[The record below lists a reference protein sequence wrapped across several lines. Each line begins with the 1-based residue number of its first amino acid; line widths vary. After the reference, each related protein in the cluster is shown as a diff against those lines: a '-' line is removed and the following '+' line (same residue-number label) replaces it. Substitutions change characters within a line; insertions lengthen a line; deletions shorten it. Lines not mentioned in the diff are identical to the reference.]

1 LAAAIRRTW
10 LIAPAFAEKSANRLG
25 RVEVELIATLT
36 KVVIVL
42 NLHEQRFVA
51 SLREAFE
58 LICVVLPQGATRG
71 FNFVKNEASNM
82 EALKNNAPINSQCI
96 PGFNPEIYQNLP
108 ESGKRKLPNSN
119 PDLRV

>member
-1 LAAAIRRTW
+1 LAQHGAQRRGPRAQVTP
-10 LIAPAFAEKSANRLG
+10 LTFPPRLH
-25 RVEVELIATLT
+25 VES
-36 KVVIVL
+36 VV
-42 NLHEQRFVA
+42 A
-51 SLREAFE
+51 LR
-58 LICVVLPQGATRG
+58 VVLPQGATRG
-71 FNFVKNEASNM
+71 FYFTKNEASNM